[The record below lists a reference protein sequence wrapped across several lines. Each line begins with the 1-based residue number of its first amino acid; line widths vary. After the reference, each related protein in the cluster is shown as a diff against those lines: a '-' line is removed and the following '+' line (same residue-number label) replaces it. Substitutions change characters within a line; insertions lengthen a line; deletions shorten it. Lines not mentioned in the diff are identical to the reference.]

1 MLISVI
7 EKEKPVLFAPAYGIN
22 TRQAREMWS
31 RCGRLRD
38 DPERVVS
45 ITLARLALVDGV
57 GGQDALLPLHRL
69 VVGLRILLADT
80 NPVATHM
87 AVEAAIKQGYILY
100 AHGAARS
107 DNLAGQEKRIDHF
120 FSCKNLLPCN
130 LFLCNVFHE
139 SLSNE
144 VEEKEVLK
152 TDPLARTLLAS
163 PLGATGV
170 GECPCPHGQGLGTGG
185 VGSRQ

>member
-57 GGQDALLPLHRL
+57 GGQDAKSRLDGL
-69 VVGLRILLADT
+69 VVGLCVLFAYAAPIAHH
-80 NPVATHM
+80 VA
-87 AVEAAIKQGYILY
+87 
-100 AHGAARS
+100 S
-107 DNLAGQEKRIDHF
+107 
-120 FSCKNLLPCN
+120 
-130 LFLCNVFHE
+130 
-139 SLSNE
+139 
-144 VEEKEVLK
+144 
-152 TDPLARTLLAS
+152 
-163 PLGATGV
+163 
-170 GECPCPHGQGLGTGG
+170 
-185 VGSRQ
+185 